1 MAQAIAEQVAVC
13 PLCGDELSLDIAAH
27 RVPVKWRGVLFYRD
41 RWAAVSEAFA
51 ATGSIEGAA
60 VRLGIAPAI
69 AELILA
75 FLCREVCGCRRAICT
90 ACLDDYRSAL

>member
-1 MAQAIAEQVAVC
+1 MAQAIAERLAIC

-27 RVPVKWRGVLFYRD
+27 RVPVKWRAALFYRD

-51 ATGSIEGAA
+51 ATQSVEGAA
-60 VRLGIAPAI
+60 ARLQLTPAI
-69 AELILA
+69 TELILG

-90 ACLDDYRSAL
+90 SCLDDYRSAL

>member
-13 PLCGDELSLDIAAH
+13 PLCGDQLNLDIAAH
-27 RVPVKWRGVLFYRD
+27 RVPLKWRGALFYRD

-51 ATGSIEGAA
+51 ATESIEGAA
-60 VRLGIAPAI
+60 ARLGIPPVI
-69 AELILA
+69 SELILA

-90 ACLDDYRSAL
+90 ACLDDYRNAL